1 MTRLKTINMKYLPK
15 EKTFLDR
22 SKEAMGII
30 LGKTLTWENFLLELA
45 KEYEKDKEKKNG
57 NR

>member
-1 MTRLKTINMKYLPK
+1 MKYLPK